1 MLVMNVIIKLNWNF
15 WWVISVVKVYEKMM
29 ENLLG
34 NLVFMNIIY

>member
-15 WWVISVVKVYEKMM
+15 WWVIGVVKVYEKMM

-34 NLVFMNIIY
+34 NLVFINIIY